1 MFRHNDVINQMKA
14 SATWMQTESQ
24 PLGHCAACDHT
35 RSLRQR
41 NNKKRSYWSNE
52 EKEKW
57 IEYYFERETAGA
69 KNRGEDAEAAIW
81 QAQEDTEAAEHV
93 ALMTREFE
101 KIFHQMMVAK
111 RDSLSEIPS
120 SNDGEDEKA
129 EADEDTLHGQLS
141 EDDEPGWVI
150 GTIPNMVQQLME
162 RCR

>member
-1 MFRHNDVINQMKA
+1 
-14 SATWMQTESQ
+14 
-24 PLGHCAACDHT
+24 
-35 RSLRQR
+35 
-41 NNKKRSYWSNE
+41 
-52 EKEKW
+52 
-57 IEYYFERETAGA
+57 
-69 KNRGEDAEAAIW
+69 
-81 QAQEDTEAAEHV
+81 
-93 ALMTREFE
+93 MTREFE

-129 EADEDTLHGQLS
+129 EADEETLHGQLS